1 VNSRSKICSGMI
13 ATIRGSQRKPELCG
27 STPTACEAFLLG
39 MLLSTESV
47 YYGAASLDWKRRWEF
62 LRCEQWPEFP
72 NLWIGDSATNTVRH
86 RSESGSVD
94 DMRAMKVR
102 VEGEYSRRRAQHNQ
116 EFQPLFDSLFEW
128 LLSPESPAMH
138 DEEFEH
144 FFFALLQCRESLV
157 FPGCTGVAI
166 ACYASY
172 VRRNFIR
179 SAFGTSN
186 VDTPDASDEH
196 RNSRF
201 HLVATQMNSILDG
214 MQTQLLMDFA
224 SKP

>member
-1 VNSRSKICSGMI
+1 MI

-47 YYGAASLDWKRRWEF
+47 YYGAVSLYWKRRWEF

-72 NLWIGDSATNTVRH
+72 NLWIGDSATNAVRH
-86 RSESGSVD
+86 SSARESVD

-102 VEGEYSRRRAQHNQ
+102 VEGEYSRRSAPQNRD
-116 EFQPLFDSLFEW
+116 FQSLFDSLFEW
-128 LLSPESPAMH
+128 LLSPESPAMC

-144 FFFALLQCRESLV
+144 FFLAVLQCRESLV
-157 FPGCTGVAI
+157 FSGCSGVAI

-172 VRRNFIR
+172 IRRKSIR
-179 SAFGTSN
+179 PTFGTSN
-186 VDTPDASDEH
+186 VDTVDASDEH
-196 RNSRF
+196 WSSRF
-201 HLVATQMNSILDG
+201 HLVATQMNSILDE
-214 MQTQLLMDFA
+214 MQTQLFVDSA